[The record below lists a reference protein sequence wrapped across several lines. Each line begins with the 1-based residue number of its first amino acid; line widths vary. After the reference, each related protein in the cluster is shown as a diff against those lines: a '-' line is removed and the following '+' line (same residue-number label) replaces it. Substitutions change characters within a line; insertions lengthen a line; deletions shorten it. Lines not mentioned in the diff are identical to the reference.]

1 MSDTPRPRYTLR
13 DLPLPAKLV
22 VSAFLLAVGLGY
34 CSAMVQLHM
43 KHSEMDGSPLPSP
56 NDVVVRFS
64 RFAPFDGKFPPSK
77 IESVISGDPYGGFNA
92 TNMTPAFFG
101 ESDKPYKKVATLA
114 KEDPKRKKVDAQ
126 RTGERDAL
134 IAFINTSAEKRKAIY
149 DADAMDMPETLK
161 DKPITEDFVADG
173 KVKVQTLIGERCG
186 RCHDNQQKPNF
197 GKFDDLEPL
206 ITAPPPVT
214 FDNDGKP
221 LTLSGT
227 ADVGG
232 KVWVKSAKTMTV
244 DCLTQSTHAHLLSFA
259 MLFALTGF
267 VYAFTSHPGFIRGI
281 LAPVVLVAQVA
292 DVSCWWLARLDL
304 PYGPMFAQCIMA
316 TGAVVGIGLMLQ
328 IVLSLFDMYGIKGKL
343 LLLLLFIAAGGG
355 FYMAYSKYIQPWL
368 AVEKQKATL
377 KLDGKTEEP
386 DPQGQ
391 PGQPQQPP
399 VRGNG
404 GRAVPINPP

>member
-13 DLPLPAKLV
+13 DLPLAAKLV

-34 CSAMVQLHM
+34 CSAMIQLHM
-43 KHSEMDGSPLPSP
+43 KHSEMEGNPLPSP

-77 IESVISGDPYGGFNA
+77 IEAIVSGDPAGGFNS

-101 ESDKPYKKVATLA
+101 ESDKAYKKVANLP
-114 KEDPKRKKVDAQ
+114 KDDPKRKKVDAE
-126 RTGERDAL
+126 RTGERDAI
-134 IAFINTSAEKRKAIY
+134 IAFINTPAEKRKAIY
-149 DADAMDMPETLK
+149 DADAMDMPEKLK
-161 DKPITEDFVADG
+161 DKPITDEFVQDG
-173 KVKVQTLIGERCG
+173 KVKVQSLLGERCG

-197 GKFDDLEPL
+197 AKFEDLEPL
-206 ITAPPPVT
+206 ITAPTPET
-214 FDNDGKP
+214 FD
-221 LTLSGT
+221 S
-227 ADVGG
+227 GG
-232 KVWVKSAKTMTV
+232 KVWVKSAKTMTI

-281 LAPVVLVAQVA
+281 LAPIVLVAQVA

-304 PYGPMFAQCIMA
+304 PYGPIFAQCIMA

-328 IVLSLFDMYGIKGKL
+328 IVLSLFNMYGIKGKV
-343 LLLLLFIAAGGG
+343 LLLLLFLIAGGG
-355 FYMAYSKYIQPWL
+355 FYVVYDKYIQPEL
-368 AVEKQKATL
+368 AEEKRKATL
-377 KLDGKTEEP
+377 KLEGKQEEVA
-386 DPQGQ
+386 PQGQ

-399 VRGNG
+399 QGGGNG
-404 GRAVPINPP
+404 GRAVPINPPRKN